1 MRGIKDITVIAI
13 FSSILFAQEQLLTF
27 LPNVQLTVFLLV
39 LYSKVFGFTR
49 TSVIIIIHVLLDN
62 LLMGSFNVMYV
73 PFMLLG
79 WWIIPLVTC
88 TLLKKVDNSFIL
100 AGAGIIFALIYS
112 WCFII
117 PNVLFLKVSWITYF
131 YADILWEVILALS
144 SFITILWLY
153 KPCVKLL
160 NKLKLSYIHEY

>member
-1 MRGIKDITVIAI
+1 MREIKDLTIIAV

-49 TSVIIIIHVLLDN
+49 TTTIIIIHVLLDN
-62 LLMGSFNVMYV
+62 LLMGSFNAIYV
-73 PFMLLG
+73 PFMLIG

-88 TLLKKVDNSFIL
+88 ILLKKVDNSFIL
-100 AGAGIIFALIYS
+100 AGAGIIFAFIYS

-117 PNVLFLKVSWITYF
+117 PNVLFLNVNWITYL
-131 YADILWEVILALS
+131 YSDILWEIILALS

-160 NKLKLSYIHEY
+160 NKLKLNFIHEN